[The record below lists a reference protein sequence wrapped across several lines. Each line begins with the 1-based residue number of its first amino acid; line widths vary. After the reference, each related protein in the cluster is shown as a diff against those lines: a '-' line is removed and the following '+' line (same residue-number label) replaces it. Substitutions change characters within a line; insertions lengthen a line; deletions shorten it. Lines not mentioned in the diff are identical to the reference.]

1 MALQTATRDLATTE
15 FHRVVSALGLPQCHV
30 ARLFSVSPR
39 HIRRWKSGTRR
50 LPHAVGI
57 VCNLLTTGV
66 VTIEQVEAAAPVP
79 ARTNGGANPEP
90 SAPLLVTPAP
100 VPALADPGLSIAQ
113 KVCALT
119 SSICRWP
126 HGDPQC
132 PGFHFCGRPA
142 VTQPYCEQHRVMA
155 YLARSLSEARPGFRC
170 SPPAPAASSAPWRGS
185 MHQGAACC

>member
-1 MALQTATRDLATTE
+1 MPR
-15 FHRVVSALGLPQCHV
+15 RSAIQRQSEAHP
-30 ARLFSVSPR
+30 A
-39 HIRRWKSGTRR
+39 WKSGTRR